1 MITKLTPSMALQV
14 ESIGGSND
22 FEIFT
27 SHYKAF
33 TRILNLFIMNKSN
46 TPMANMLEMYTQVS
60 EYFESC
66 MVENSWDTILT
77 SDYIDGMVW
86 FFNEC
91 CPEGFI
97 FDGERYVEHG

>member
-1 MITKLTPSMALQV
+1 
-14 ESIGGSND
+14 
-22 FEIFT
+22 
-27 SHYKAF
+27 
-33 TRILNLFIMNKSN
+33 
-46 TPMANMLEMYTQVS
+46 
-60 EYFESC
+60 
-66 MVENSWDTILT
+66 VENSWDTILT